1 MQKLIFNYLNFKAMN
16 EKVYQIVTDRIIK
29 TIEENGKLPWVNF
42 MIFVFTTS
50 ERDNQTITKDEKGQY
65 YERRY
70 GLPILPITIE
80 EVKQIA

>member
-1 MQKLIFNYLNFKAMN
+1 
-16 EKVYQIVTDRIIK
+16 
-29 TIEENGKLPWVNF
+29 